1 VRGEGRGQRFP
12 RKKYPAGI
20 ISVGS
25 LGINNS
31 LIRMENKN
39 FKRLI
44 SMVEERGDF
53 EEVLGRVNELYLVKI
68 YKITEL
74 TSANIVE
81 LYQILQKKY
90 FPWRP

>member
-1 VRGEGRGQRFP
+1 
-12 RKKYPAGI
+12 
-20 ISVGS
+20 
-25 LGINNS
+25 
-31 LIRMENKN
+31 
-39 FKRLI
+39 
-44 SMVEERGDF
+44 MVEERGDF